1 MALDNYANLRQA
13 IKKWTARDDADDITA
28 DCIMEAEQEIFYGQS
43 PLRTHEM
50 ITTASIT
57 TALKVIPY
65 PANMLSIIS
74 VEILIDGT
82 YFKLKAL
89 PEGLSPS
96 SDDTGTPGY
105 YTMRSGI
112 ELDITPDKSYT
123 FKIVHYAR
131 PNPLSDDNPTN
142 FVLTKYPLIYKFGAM
157 ASVYMFAREEEL
169 ANIYALRMRNVIA
182 LANGASTDL
191 MMGDLPTCLIHG
203 DIP

>member
-13 IKKWTARDDADDITA
+13 VKKWTARDDSDEILA
-28 DCIMEAEQEIFYGQS
+28 DCITEAEQEIFYGQS

-50 ITTASIT
+50 LVTTTVA

-65 PANMLSIIS
+65 PDRLLQIVSI
-74 VEILIDGT
+74 EILIDGR

-89 PEGLSPS
+89 PENISPS
-96 SDDTGTPGY
+96 DSETGTPSY

-131 PNPLSDDNPTN
+131 PLPLSDDSPTN
-142 FVLTKYPLIYKFGAM
+142 PILTKYPLAYKFGVV

-169 ANIYALRMRNVIA
+169 ANVYALRMRDVIA
-182 LANGASTDL
+182 KANAASASL
-191 MMGDLPTCLIHG
+191 MMGDLPTQIIHG